1 MANLKPCPFCGSGGN
16 VQHRIERTGSAAWG
30 CSICG
35 ARGPLASRDGSD
47 APLIDAWNRRVPDVA
62 ALDSFRAA
70 ALEDA
75 ARLCESVRDANY
87 TATQS
92 CAAAIRALKGTP

>member
-1 MANLKPCPFCGSGGN
+1 MTPSK
-16 VQHRIERTGSAAWG
+16 AAMKA
-30 CSICG
+30 
-35 ARGPLASRDGSD
+35 ARRLVYEPMPEKCDMDKLVVIA
-47 APLIDAWNRRVPDVA
+47 AT

-75 ARLCESVRDANY
+75 ARLCESVRDGNY